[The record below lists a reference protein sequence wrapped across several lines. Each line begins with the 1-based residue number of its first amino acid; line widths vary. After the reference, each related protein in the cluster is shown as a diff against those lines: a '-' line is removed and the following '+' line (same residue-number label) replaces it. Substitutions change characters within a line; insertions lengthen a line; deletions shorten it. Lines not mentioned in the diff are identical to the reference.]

1 MRKRRSI
8 HAVIG
13 LACLLS
19 AVFATT
25 APAQAASSE
34 NDHKKNAGQVLT
46 MPTAPPLGEHPGA
59 QGPGGE
65 SALPAGSVLA
75 EPPTTWPK
83 ANKIVHVP
91 LGGSLT
97 CDSGNLCVAAYDPTR
112 GDVAVFFL
120 YYCETYAL
128 SNFVGS
134 GSYRN
139 SQTGGAVA
147 HFYGKTGNHLL
158 AVGPGE
164 GASDYDWTPV
174 WSIRNC

>member
-34 NDHKKNAGQVLT
+34 NAHKKDAGQVLT
-46 MPTAPPLGEHPGA
+46 VPASPPAAASVP
-59 QGPGGE
+59 QGSGGE

-147 HFYGKTGNHLL
+147 HFYGRTGNHLL

-164 GASDYDWTPV
+164 GDSDYDWTPV